1 MEMIGLDSYT
11 STKRSLVGVDWLN
24 LTSGAFKTAG
34 GAISSHEGSGTPDA
48 DAKQA
53 DKVKLEEQKKAAE
66 ASASTWKKVG
76 VAGVVAVVVGFLWM
90 RHKRK

>member
-1 MEMIGLDSYT
+1 MIGLDSFVG
-11 STKRSLVGVDWLN
+11 TKGSLVGIDWLN

-34 GAISSHEGSGTPDA
+34 GAFSSQGSNTPDA